1 MEGRMLKQAKLKRQ
15 NIDEVDKTKRR
26 VEALKQQA
34 RYTHSLGMADEK
46 ILRNKSLKE
55 LAVIASKQKAATLK
69 KPKLRKATS
78 LEESVITKMVK
89 PPTKKPSPIITTN
102 LPKPKAR
109 HGKKDTSSMM
119 REIEGVMKTKESL
132 RPRKH

>member
-1 MEGRMLKQAKLKRQ
+1 MLTQAKLKRQ

-26 VEALKQQA
+26 IEALKQQA

-46 ILRNKSLKE
+46 NLRNKSLKE
-55 LAVIASKQKAATLK
+55 LAVIASKQKAANLK
-69 KPKLRKATS
+69 KPSKLRKATS
-78 LEESVITKMVK
+78 LEENVIMKMIK
-89 PPTKKPSPIITTN
+89 PPSKKPPSIVTTN

-119 REIEGVMKTKESL
+119 REIEGVMKTKASL
-132 RPRKH
+132 RPRKR